1 MQPMS
6 DLSQS
11 EATESIPTDV
21 LDKVECALMVATS
34 TAITLG
40 PSLSDPYPDDPRWT
54 PNTRFLEPMGRRAMA
69 AKDALRKARRS

>member
-34 TAITLG
+34 TAIMLG
-40 PSLSDPYPDDPRWT
+40 SSLSDPYPDDPRWT
-54 PNTRFLEPMGRRAMA
+54 PNTRFLEPMGKRAMA